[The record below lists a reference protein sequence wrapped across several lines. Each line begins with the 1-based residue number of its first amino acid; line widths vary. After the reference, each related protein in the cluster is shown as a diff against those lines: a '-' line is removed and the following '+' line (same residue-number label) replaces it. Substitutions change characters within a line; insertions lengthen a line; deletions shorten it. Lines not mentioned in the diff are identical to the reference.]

1 MVAVYFP
8 SLNSIHMK
16 RVLVTYIHEAPMN
29 GAFKVTCT
37 STNICNLVAIKNSV
51 KLPEC
56 LANVYSTIASICY

>member
-1 MVAVYFP
+1 
-8 SLNSIHMK
+8 MK